1 MRIAGTVASLLT
13 VGYELGMSKV
23 QAIPTEYG
31 SLTPYIVTQKCA
43 DAIEFYK
50 GVFGATE
57 RMRMPMPDGSIGH
70 AELQIGGSILML
82 ASGGEGWPGT
92 SALTCLYVED
102 CDAVFQRAVD
112 AGATVVEPLADKF
125 YGDRAGSVLDPFGQR
140 WSIMT
145 HKEDVSPEE
154 MERRM
159 QAMGG

>member
-1 MRIAGTVASLLT
+1 
-13 VGYELGMSKV
+13 MSTV
-23 QAIPTEYG
+23 QAIPPGYG
-31 SLTPYIVTQKCA
+31 ALTPYIVTPRCA
-43 DAIEFYK
+43 EAIEFYK
-50 GVFGATE
+50 RVFGATE

-70 AELQIGGSILML
+70 AELQIGDSVLML
-82 ASGGEGWPGT
+82 ASGGEEWPAT
-92 SALTCLYVED
+92 SSLTCVYVED

-112 AGATVVEPLADKF
+112 GGAKVLEPVTDKF

-159 QAMGG
+159 AAMGG